1 MKQYLTTLTT
11 ILITFLTPIV
21 PLILM
26 VGLTIFLD
34 TIFGVWR
41 SYRLG
46 LPITSKKMSQ
56 LVGKMVLYQSAVVL
70 FFCIDKYI
78 LYDITSIFTNIE
90 LFLTKLVSL
99 TLITIEFQSIN
110 ENYKQ
115 ISGINIWDKFKTIL
129 KRGNE
134 IKSEINNIVN
144 KSND

>member
-26 VGLTIFLD
+26 VGLAIFLD
-34 TIFGVWR
+34 TIFGIWR

-46 LPITSKKMSQ
+46 VLITSKKMSQ
-56 LVGKMVLYQSAVVL
+56 LVGKMVLYQSAVIL
-70 FFCIDKYI
+70 FFCVDKYI
-78 LYDITSIFTNIE
+78 LYDVTSIFTNIE

-115 ISGINIWDKFKTIL
+115 ISGINLWDKFKNIL

-134 IKSEINNIVN
+134 VKGEIGEIIG
-144 KSND
+144 KK